1 MTVAI
6 VLELKRC
13 GVGDLQNPC
22 CCRSARRWRSLS
34 VGDLRQSRQTG
45 CASQPFEK
53 ALTADQTS
61 ADKEQAKLRPQAQDC
76 YGKGT

>member
-1 MTVAI
+1 
-6 VLELKRC
+6 
-13 GVGDLQNPC
+13 
-22 CCRSARRWRSLS
+22 LS